1 MVRLFVAFPLPELW
15 TGYCQVIAKRNMDV
29 EGMRWTKPNNLHVT
43 LFFIG
48 EVDESNVDPIKS
60 ELQFLHRQKNFR
72 LTFEA
77 LTLQGKRSKPG
88 MLWARFE
95 RSDDF
100 AELSSGIEK
109 SMKPFMTIENSH
121 AHPIP
126 HCTMARI
133 KRNADTST
141 LDLASGHFGSSLLV
155 DKAELWQTVQ
165 TREGVVYRSLMTVGL
180 V

>member
-1 MVRLFVAFPLPELW
+1 
-15 TGYCQVIAKRNMDV
+15 
-29 EGMRWTKPNNLHVT
+29 MRWTRPSNLHVT

-48 EVDESNVDPIKS
+48 EVEESNVDSIKS
-60 ELQFLHRQKNFR
+60 ELQFLHQQRKFE

-95 RSDDF
+95 RNDDF
-100 AELSSGIEK
+100 EGVSVSIEK
-109 SMKPFMTIENSH
+109 TMKPFMTIENMH
-121 AHPIP
+121 EHPIP

-133 KRNADTST
+133 KRNTDTSS
-141 LDLASGHFGSSLLV
+141 LDLAAGHFGSTLLI
-155 DKAELWQTVQ
+155 DRAELWQTVQ
-165 TREGVVYRSLMTVGL
+165 TREGVVYRSLMAVGL

>member
-15 TGYCQVIAKRNMDV
+15 TGYCQVIARRNKDV
-29 EGMRWTKPNNLHVT
+29 EGMRWTIPANLHVT

-48 EVDESNVDPIKS
+48 EVEATNIDSIKS
-60 ELQFLHRQKNFR
+60 EMQFLHQQKRFEH
-72 LTFEA
+72 TFEA

-95 RSDDF
+95 RNEEF
-100 AELSSGIEK
+100 ATLSKNIEQVV
-109 SMKPFMTIENSH
+109 KPFMTIENSH

-133 KRNADTST
+133 KRHAYTST
-141 LDLASGHFGSSLLV
+141 LDLAAGHFGSTLLV
-155 DKAELWQTVQ
+155 DRAELWQTVQ
-165 TREGVVYRSLMTVGL
+165 TREGVVYRSLMGVGL